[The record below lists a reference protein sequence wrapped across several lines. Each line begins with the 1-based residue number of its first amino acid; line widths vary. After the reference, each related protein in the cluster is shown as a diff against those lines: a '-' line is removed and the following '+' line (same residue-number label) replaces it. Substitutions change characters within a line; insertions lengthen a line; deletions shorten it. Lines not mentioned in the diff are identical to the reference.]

1 MIQLKSFTFN
11 PFMENTY
18 ILSDETGQ
26 CVVVDPG
33 CYEDYERQEIKKYI
47 EDRHMEVKYLLNTHC
62 HIDHVFGNYFIKD
75 NYKVP
80 LLVHKLDEPT
90 LESVKVY
97 APVYGFQNFE
107 DTSIDNYIREGEK
120 IEFGNSIL
128 EILFVPGHSP
138 GHVAFVN
145 REQNMCIAGDVLFDG
160 SIGRTDLPGGDFD
173 TLIESIHSQI
183 FPLGDEMTVYPGHG
197 SETTVGK
204 EKVSNPF
211 CAI

>member
-1 MIQLKSFTFN
+1 M
-11 PFMENTY
+11 
-18 ILSDETGQ
+18 
-26 CVVVDPG
+26 
-33 CYEDYERQEIKKYI
+33 
-47 EDRHMEVKYLLNTHC
+47 
-62 HIDHVFGNYFIKD
+62 
-75 NYKVP
+75 P

-107 DTSIDNYIREGEK
+107 DTSVDNYIREGEK
-120 IEFGNSIL
+120 IEFGNSVL

-145 REQNMCIAGDVLFDG
+145 KEQNMCIAGDVLFDG

-197 SETTVGK
+197 PETTVGK

-211 CAI
+211 CALSK